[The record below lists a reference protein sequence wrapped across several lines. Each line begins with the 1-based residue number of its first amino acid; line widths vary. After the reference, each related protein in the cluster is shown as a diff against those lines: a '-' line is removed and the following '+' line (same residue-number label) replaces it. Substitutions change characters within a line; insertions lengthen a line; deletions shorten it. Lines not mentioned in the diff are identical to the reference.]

1 MIDVLLF
8 HHALGLTDGVVA
20 FADELSASGHHVTT
34 PDLYGGARFH
44 SVADGVRHAEAIGF
58 DTLIERGVAYAADIP
73 GHFAVVGFSLGV
85 LPAQK
90 LAQTNANVLAAVLCH
105 SAIPIDVFAHGWP
118 SGVGLQIHLGEDDEL
133 VVEDL
138 EAARQLAADA
148 PGELFLYPGP
158 GHLIADVTSADYQ
171 PVYAEQ
177 ILARTRAFLAGLTP
191 RPVDGLSGE

>member
-20 FADELSASGHHVTT
+20 FADELRAVGHHVTT
-34 PDLYGGARFH
+34 PDLYGGERFE
-44 SVADGVRHAEAIGF
+44 SVADGVHHAEALGF
-58 DTLIERGVAYAADIP
+58 NTILELGVASAADMP
-73 GHFAVVGFSLGV
+73 DPFAVVGFSLGV

-90 LAQTNANVLAAVLCH
+90 LAQTNANVRAAVLCH
-105 SAIPIDVFAHGWP
+105 SAIPIDVFADGWP

-138 EAARQLAADA
+138 EAARQLAAEA

-158 GHLIADVTSADYQ
+158 GHLIADSTSDDYQ
-171 PVYAEQ
+171 PECAAQ
-177 ILARTRAFLAGLTP
+177 ILARTSSLLAECSP
-191 RPVDGLSGE
+191 ADV